1 VSLKELKD
9 KILLLAKQMAEL
21 KAAMS
26 QREEMVQEAQKI
38 HWGVFQAQRPSL
50 ELEES

>member
-1 VSLKELKD
+1 VSLKEVKD
-9 KILLLAKQMAEL
+9 ILLLLAKQVVEL

-26 QREEMVQEAQKI
+26 QRENCCKQLLRSI
-38 HWGVFQAQRPSL
+38 GAQRSSL